1 MTPIQRNYS
10 FKRRNKNKMEPEPL
24 DYLPNIKP
32 WTVTVRQADL
42 SRIQRGD
49 TVYVAALYLGTDDKD
64 NPIIQLYGEDEGT
77 PTYGEAIHTDYDT
90 NNYSGNDYSS
100 SLPADSYS

>member
-1 MTPIQRNYS
+1 MSLFS
-10 FKRRNKNKMEPEPL
+10 FKRRNENKMEPETL

-32 WTVTVRQADL
+32 WVVTIRQAEL
-42 SRIQRGD
+42 SRLKRGD
-49 TVYVAALYLGTDDKD
+49 TVYVAALYLGTDSED

-77 PTYGEAIHTDYDT
+77 PTYGEAIHADYNPNT
-90 NNYSGNDYSS
+90 YTGNDYSS

>member
-1 MTPIQRNYS
+1 MSLFS
-10 FKRRNKNKMEPEPL
+10 FKRRNENKMEPEPL

-32 WTVTVRQADL
+32 WAVTIRQAEL
-42 SRIQRGD
+42 SRLKRGD
-49 TVYVAALYLGTDDKD
+49 TVYVAALYLGTDSED

-90 NNYSGNDYSS
+90 NNYTGNDYSS
-100 SLPADSYS
+100 SLPVCSYS

>member
-1 MTPIQRNYS
+1 
-10 FKRRNKNKMEPEPL
+10 MEPEPL